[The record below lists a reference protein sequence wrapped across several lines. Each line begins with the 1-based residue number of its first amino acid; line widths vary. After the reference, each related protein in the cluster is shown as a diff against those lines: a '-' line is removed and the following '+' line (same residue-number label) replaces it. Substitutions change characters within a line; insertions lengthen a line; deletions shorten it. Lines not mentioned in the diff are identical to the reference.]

1 VESTLVLIKPDGVAK
16 GICGNIISRFER
28 RGLKIIGL
36 KFFKMSQEQAAQHY
50 AEHKGKPFYDNLIM
64 FMTSGPILAMAIS
77 GENAVKAVRAMMGPT
92 NPVEAIPGTI
102 RGDFGLSVDRNI
114 IHGSDSV
121 NSANREIEFFFK
133 LDELL

>member
-1 VESTLVLIKPDGVAK
+1 MESTLVLIKPDGVAK

-36 KFFKMSQEQAAQHY
+36 KLFKMSQEQAAQHY
-50 AEHKGKPFYDNLIM
+50 AEHKGKPFYDDLIM

-121 NSANREIEFFFK
+121 NSANREIEIFFK
-133 LDELL
+133 PDELL